1 MATFYSFFYE
11 RRIFMFFTISGNAK
25 LDKELIRK
33 ATKKVGKRT
42 SFLPKTIK
50 YSVIETE
57 EQLHVLGQV
66 LEQENQSS
74 VKLTLT
80 LHDKEGKIEKAGT
93 EYVFGPLDYQISE
106 GFYPTLIDL
115 IRLDIFKD
123 TDETMSV
130 EESYRNEKILQVLE
144 EELESDQRKVNQVSE
159 VEANEEVP
167 WERPIFPKDES
178 KEKEKG
184 IIDEQADILTHKS
197 IFEEENEVMGQLEVD
212 PFEETMENE
221 ETAEVEVDPVEANEE
236 PTWTEG
242 DSQEYIEPLISEE
255 VEKNETEIQKATV
268 FDYILDQY
276 PPEYEWM
283 KEKNKLFLN
292 ELYSKYQLPQTYQ
305 AFLESKEELISQGKG
320 TLLEQLESVQSTNW
334 HELAQEDLLATF
346 EERQQETDQEI
357 NEYATE
363 QSSNWEKAKEE
374 LNKEEQRVIEE
385 EVQKI
390 KERYEKKRDNAYSL
404 CVEKINNFTQTNQEA
419 LSKEKEN
426 LLKERIK
433 ERKEEF
439 YRGLRTDKLRI
450 SKELNEQLNKLY
462 QTTTEVLMEKHEQIQ
477 QELQVQIPKWKKEYE
492 IHQQELKEQEE
503 KQRKKEKE
511 REQLELKKREQDLA
525 EQKMALEKQRL
536 EQEKEKEAA
545 ARKERQE
552 QMDTLRQAQLNYL
565 THPQP
570 APLVTAVQT
579 PVDNQTNLTPSPQR
593 SFNGW
598 MVGCIASLSLLLG
611 GGTVF
616 AFNHINQSSQADSVA
631 TTASIKEEAQEQA
644 RKEYEQQLEE
654 LLNRTN
660 QSTTESSM
668 ENSKESDSS
677 KAKEGS
683 SDSTV
688 QSNTSESSES
698 NEVK

>member
-1 MATFYSFFYE
+1 MY
-11 RRIFMFFTISGNAK
+11 FTILGNTK
-25 LDKELIRK
+25 KDKELIKK
-33 ATKKVGKRT
+33 ATKEVGKRT
-42 SFLPKTIK
+42 SFLPKTMK

-57 EQLHVLGQV
+57 EQLHALGKV
-66 LEQENQSS
+66 LEQESQSS

-80 LHDKEGKIEKAGT
+80 LHDTEGKIEKAGT

-106 GFYPTLIDL
+106 GFYPTLMDL
-115 IRLDIFKD
+115 IRLDVFKE

-130 EESYRNEKILQVLE
+130 EESYRNEKLLQVLE
-144 EELESDQRKVNQVSE
+144 EELENDQRKVSQVSE
-159 VEANEEVP
+159 VEVNEEVP
-167 WERPIFPKDES
+167 WERPIFPKKES
-178 KEKEKG
+178 KEKEPVNVA
-184 IIDEQADILTHKS
+184 EQADIPTQKS
-197 IFEEENEVMGQLEVD
+197 IFEEENEVMDQLDGD
-212 PFEETMENE
+212 PFEETTE
-221 ETAEVEVDPVEANEE
+221 ETIEVEIDPVEANEE

-268 FDYILDQY
+268 LDYILDQY

-334 HELAQEDLLATF
+334 HEIAQEDLLATF

-363 QSSNWEKAKEE
+363 QSSNWERAKEE
-374 LNKEEQRVIEE
+374 LNKEEQRMIEE
-385 EVQKI
+385 EVQRI
-390 KERYEKKRDNAYSL
+390 KERYEKKRDNAYSS

-419 LSKEKEN
+419 LSKEKDN
-426 LLKERIK
+426 LLKERIR

-439 YRGLRTDKLRI
+439 YRGLRTDKLKI

-477 QELQVQIPKWKKEYE
+477 QELQIQIPKWKKEYE
-492 IHQQELKEQEE
+492 IQQQKLKEQEE
-503 KQRKKEKE
+503 KQRQKEKE

-525 EQKMALEKQRL
+525 EQQMAIEKQRL

-565 THPQP
+565 AHPQP
-570 APLVTAVQT
+570 VATVQT
-579 PVDNQTNLTPSPQR
+579 PVDNNQANLTPSPQR

-616 AFNHINQSSQADSVA
+616 AFNHINQSSQADSAA
-631 TTASIKEEAQEQA
+631 TTASIKEEAQEKA

-660 QSTTESSM
+660 QSTTDSSM

-677 KAKEGS
+677 KTKDGS

-688 QSNTSESSES
+688 HSNSSESSES

>member
-1 MATFYSFFYE
+1 MY
-11 RRIFMFFTISGNAK
+11 FTIAGNTK
-25 LDKELIRK
+25 TDKELIKK
-33 ATKKVGKRT
+33 ATKEVGKRT

-57 EQLHVLGQV
+57 EQLHVLGKV
-66 LEQENQSS
+66 LEHESRSS

-80 LHDKEGKIEKAGT
+80 LHDTEGKIEKAGT

-106 GFYPTLIDL
+106 GFYPTLMDL
-115 IRLDIFKD
+115 IRLDVFKE

-130 EESYRNEKILQVLE
+130 EESYRNEKLLQVLE
-144 EELESDQRKVNQVSE
+144 EELESDQRKVNQGSE
-159 VEANEEVP
+159 VEVNEEVP
-167 WERPIFPKDES
+167 WERPIFPKKES
-178 KEKEKG
+178 KEKETVYV
-184 IIDEQADILTHKS
+184 DEQADIPTQKS
-197 IFEEENEVMGQLEVD
+197 IFEEENDVMGQLEVD
-212 PFEETMENE
+212 PFEETMEDE

-236 PTWTEG
+236 STWTEG
-242 DSQEYIEPLISEE
+242 DSQEHIEPLISEE
-255 VEKNETEIQKATV
+255 VEKNEIEIQKATI

-283 KEKNKLFLN
+283 KEKNKLLLN

-426 LLKERIK
+426 LLKERIR

-439 YRGLRTDKLRI
+439 YQGLRTDKLKI

-492 IHQQELKEQEE
+492 IQQRELKEQEE
-503 KQRKKEKE
+503 KQRQKEKE

-525 EQKMALEKQRL
+525 EQQMAIEKQRL
-536 EQEKEKEAA
+536 NQEKEKEA

-565 THPQP
+565 AQPQP
-570 APLVTAVQT
+570 VAAVQT
-579 PVDNQTNLTPSPQR
+579 PVNNQANLTPSPQR

-668 ENSKESDSS
+668 ENSKESDPS

>member
-1 MATFYSFFYE
+1 MY
-11 RRIFMFFTISGNAK
+11 FTIAGNTK
-25 LDKELIRK
+25 TDKELIKK
-33 ATKKVGKRT
+33 ATKEVGKRT

-57 EQLHVLGQV
+57 EQLHVLGKV
-66 LEQENQSS
+66 LEHESRSS

-80 LHDKEGKIEKAGT
+80 LHDTEGKIEKAGT

-106 GFYPTLIDL
+106 GFYPTLMDL
-115 IRLDIFKD
+115 IRLDVFKE

-130 EESYRNEKILQVLE
+130 EESYQNEKLLQVLE
-144 EELESDQRKVNQVSE
+144 EELESDQRKVNQGSE
-159 VEANEEVP
+159 VEVNEEVP
-167 WERPIFPKDES
+167 WERPIFPKKES
-178 KEKEKG
+178 KEKETVYV
-184 IIDEQADILTHKS
+184 DEQADIPTQKS
-197 IFEEENEVMGQLEVD
+197 IFEEENDVMGQLEVD
-212 PFEETMENE
+212 PFEETMEDE

-236 PTWTEG
+236 SIWTEG

-276 PPEYEWM
+276 PPEHEWM

-292 ELYSKYQLPQTYQ
+292 GLYSKYQLPQTYQ

-426 LLKERIK
+426 LLKERIR

-439 YRGLRTDKLRI
+439 YQGLRTDKLKI

-492 IHQQELKEQEE
+492 IQQRELKEQEE
-503 KQRKKEKE
+503 KQRQKEKE

-525 EQKMALEKQRL
+525 EQKMAIEKQRL

-565 THPQP
+565 AQPQP
-570 APLVTAVQT
+570 VAAVQT
-579 PVDNQTNLTPSPQR
+579 PVNNQANLTPSPQR

-631 TTASIKEEAQEQA
+631 TTTSIKEEAQEQA

-668 ENSKESDSS
+668 ENSKESDPS

>member
-1 MATFYSFFYE
+1 MY
-11 RRIFMFFTISGNAK
+11 FTIAGNTK
-25 LDKELIRK
+25 TDKELIKK
-33 ATKKVGKRT
+33 ATKEVGKRT

-57 EQLHVLGQV
+57 EQLHVLGKV
-66 LEQENQSS
+66 LEHESRSS

-80 LHDKEGKIEKAGT
+80 LHDTEGKIEKAGT

-106 GFYPTLIDL
+106 GFYPTLMDL
-115 IRLDIFKD
+115 IRLDVFKE

-130 EESYRNEKILQVLE
+130 EESYRNEKLLQVLE
-144 EELESDQRKVNQVSE
+144 EELESDQRKVNQGSE
-159 VEANEEVP
+159 VEVNEEVP
-167 WERPIFPKDES
+167 WERPIFPKKES
-178 KEKEKG
+178 KEKETVYV
-184 IIDEQADILTHKS
+184 DEQADIPTQKS
-197 IFEEENEVMGQLEVD
+197 IFEEENDVMGQLEVD
-212 PFEETMENE
+212 PFEETMEDE

-236 PTWTEG
+236 SIWTEG

-276 PPEYEWM
+276 PPEHEWM

-292 ELYSKYQLPQTYQ
+292 GLYSKYQLPQTYQ

-426 LLKERIK
+426 LLKERIR

-439 YRGLRTDKLRI
+439 YQGLRTDKLKI

-492 IHQQELKEQEE
+492 IQQRELKEQEE
-503 KQRKKEKE
+503 KQRQKEKE

-525 EQKMALEKQRL
+525 EQKMAIEKQRL

-565 THPQP
+565 AQPQP
-570 APLVTAVQT
+570 VAAVQT
-579 PVDNQTNLTPSPQR
+579 PVNNQANLTPSPQR

-631 TTASIKEEAQEQA
+631 TTTSIKEEAQEQA

-668 ENSKESDSS
+668 ENSKESDPS
-677 KAKEGS
+677 KAK
-683 SDSTV
+683 
-688 QSNTSESSES
+688 
-698 NEVK
+698 

>member
-1 MATFYSFFYE
+1 
-11 RRIFMFFTISGNAK
+11 
-25 LDKELIRK
+25 
-33 ATKKVGKRT
+33 
-42 SFLPKTIK
+42 
-50 YSVIETE
+50 
-57 EQLHVLGQV
+57 
-66 LEQENQSS
+66 
-74 VKLTLT
+74 
-80 LHDKEGKIEKAGT
+80 
-93 EYVFGPLDYQISE
+93 
-106 GFYPTLIDL
+106 
-115 IRLDIFKD
+115 IRLDVFKD

-130 EESYRNEKILQVLE
+130 EESYRNEKLLQVLE

-159 VEANEEVP
+159 VEVNEEVP
-167 WERPIFPKDES
+167 WERPIFPKKES
-178 KEKEKG
+178 KEKETVYV
-184 IIDEQADILTHKS
+184 DEQADIPTQKS
-197 IFEEENEVMGQLEVD
+197 IFEEENDVMGQLEVD
-212 PFEETMENE
+212 PFEETMEDE
-221 ETAEVEVDPVEANEE
+221 ETDEVEVDPVEANEE
-236 PTWTEG
+236 STWTEG

-276 PPEYEWM
+276 PPEHEWM

-363 QSSNWEKAKEE
+363 QSSNWEKVKEE

-404 CVEKINNFTQTNQEA
+404 CVEKINNFTKTNQEA

-439 YRGLRTDKLRI
+439 YRGLRTDKLKI

-492 IHQQELKEQEE
+492 IQQQELKEQEE
-503 KQRKKEKE
+503 KQRQKEKE
-511 REQLELKKREQDLA
+511 REQLEIRKREQDLA
-525 EQKMALEKQRL
+525 EQKMAIEKQRL

-565 THPQP
+565 AQPQP
-570 APLVTAVQT
+570 VAAVQT
-579 PVDNQTNLTPSPQR
+579 PVNNQANLTPSPQR

>member
-1 MATFYSFFYE
+1 MY
-11 RRIFMFFTISGNAK
+11 FTIAGNIK
-25 LDKELIRK
+25 KDKELIKK
-33 ATKKVGKRT
+33 ATKEVGKRT
-42 SFLPKTIK
+42 SFLPKTMK

-57 EQLHVLGQV
+57 EQLHVLGKV
-66 LEQENQSS
+66 LEQESQSS

-80 LHDKEGKIEKAGT
+80 LHDTEGKIEKAGT

-106 GFYPTLIDL
+106 GFYPTLMDL
-115 IRLDIFKD
+115 IRLDVFKE

-130 EESYRNEKILQVLE
+130 EESYRNEKLLQVLE
-144 EELESDQRKVNQVSE
+144 EELENDQRKVSQVSKNE
-159 VEANEEVP
+159 VNEEAP
-167 WERPIFPKDES
+167 WERPIFPKKES
-178 KEKEKG
+178 KEKEPVNV
-184 IIDEQADILTHKS
+184 DEQADIPTQKS
-197 IFEEENEVMGQLEVD
+197 IFEEENEVMDQLDGD
-212 PFEETMENE
+212 PFEETME
-221 ETAEVEVDPVEANEE
+221 ETTEVEIDQVEANEE

-276 PPEYEWM
+276 PPEHEWM

-292 ELYSKYQLPQTYQ
+292 ELYSKYQLPQIYQ

-334 HELAQEDLLATF
+334 HEIAQEDLLATF

-363 QSSNWEKAKEE
+363 QSSNWERAKEE

-385 EVQKI
+385 EVQRI

-419 LSKEKEN
+419 LSKEKDN
-426 LLKERIK
+426 LLKERIR

-439 YRGLRTDKLRI
+439 YRGLRTDKLKI

-477 QELQVQIPKWKKEYE
+477 QELQVQIPKWKKEYA
-492 IHQQELKEQEE
+492 IQQQELKEQEE
-503 KQRKKEKE
+503 KQRQKEKE
-511 REQLELKKREQDLA
+511 REQLEIKKREQDLA
-525 EQKMALEKQRL
+525 EQQMAIEKQRL

-565 THPQP
+565 AQPQP
-570 APLVTAVQT
+570 TPSVAAVQM
-579 PVDNQTNLTPSPQR
+579 PVNNQANLTPSPQR

-660 QSTTESSM
+660 QSTAESSM

>member
-1 MATFYSFFYE
+1 MY
-11 RRIFMFFTISGNAK
+11 FTIAGNTK
-25 LDKELIRK
+25 TDKELIKK
-33 ATKKVGKRT
+33 ATKEVGKRT

-57 EQLHVLGQV
+57 EQLHVLGKV
-66 LEQENQSS
+66 LEHEGRSS

-80 LHDKEGKIEKAGT
+80 LHDTEGKIEKAGT

-106 GFYPTLIDL
+106 GFYSTLMDL
-115 IRLDIFKD
+115 IRLDVFKE

-130 EESYRNEKILQVLE
+130 EESYRNEKLLQVLE
-144 EELESDQRKVNQVSE
+144 EELESDQRKVNQGSE
-159 VEANEEVP
+159 VEVNEEVP
-167 WERPIFPKDES
+167 WERPIFPKKES
-178 KEKEKG
+178 KEKETVYV
-184 IIDEQADILTHKS
+184 DEQADIPTQKS
-197 IFEEENEVMGQLEVD
+197 IFEEENDVMGQLEVD
-212 PFEETMENE
+212 PFEETMEDE

-236 PTWTEG
+236 STWTEG

-255 VEKNETEIQKATV
+255 VEKNEIEIQKATV

-276 PPEYEWM
+276 PPEHEWM

-426 LLKERIK
+426 LLKERIR

-439 YRGLRTDKLRI
+439 YQGLRTDKLKI

-462 QTTTEVLMEKHEQIQ
+462 QITSEALMEKHEQIQ
-477 QELQVQIPKWKKEYE
+477 QELQVQIPKWKKEYK
-492 IHQQELKEQEE
+492 IYQQELKEQE
-503 KQRKKEKE
+503 
-511 REQLELKKREQDLA
+511 
-525 EQKMALEKQRL
+525 EKQRL

-565 THPQP
+565 AQPQP
-570 APLVTAVQT
+570 VAAVQT
-579 PVDNQTNLTPSPQR
+579 PVNNQANLTPSPQR
-593 SFNGW
+593 SFSGW

-631 TTASIKEEAQEQA
+631 TTTSIKEEAQEQA

-668 ENSKESDSS
+668 ENSKESDPS

>member
-1 MATFYSFFYE
+1 MY
-11 RRIFMFFTISGNAK
+11 FTIAGNTK
-25 LDKELIRK
+25 TDKELIKK
-33 ATKKVGKRT
+33 ATKEVGKRT

-57 EQLHVLGQV
+57 EQLHVLGKV
-66 LEQENQSS
+66 LEHESRSS

-80 LHDKEGKIEKAGT
+80 LHDTEGKIEKAGT

-106 GFYPTLIDL
+106 GFYPTLMDL
-115 IRLDIFKD
+115 IRLDVFKE

-130 EESYRNEKILQVLE
+130 EESYRNEKLLQVLE
-144 EELESDQRKVNQVSE
+144 EELESDQRKVNQGSE
-159 VEANEEVP
+159 VEVNEEVP
-167 WERPIFPKDES
+167 WERPIFPKKES
-178 KEKEKG
+178 KEKETVYV
-184 IIDEQADILTHKS
+184 DEQADIPTQKS
-197 IFEEENEVMGQLEVD
+197 IFEEENDVMGQLEVD
-212 PFEETMENE
+212 PFEETMEDE

-236 PTWTEG
+236 STWTEG

-255 VEKNETEIQKATV
+255 VEKNEIEIQKATV

-276 PPEYEWM
+276 PPEHEWM

-404 CVEKINNFTQTNQEA
+404 CVAKINNFTQTNQEA

-439 YRGLRTDKLRI
+439 YRGLRTDKLKI

-492 IHQQELKEQEE
+492 IQQQELKEQEE
-503 KQRKKEKE
+503 KQRQKEKE

-525 EQKMALEKQRL
+525 EQQMAIEKQRL
-536 EQEKEKEAA
+536 NQEKEKEA

-565 THPQP
+565 AQPQP
-570 APLVTAVQT
+570 VAAVQT
-579 PVDNQTNLTPSPQR
+579 PVNNQANLTPSPQR

-616 AFNHINQSSQADSVA
+616 AFNHINQFSQADSVA

-668 ENSKESDSS
+668 ENSKESDPS

>member
-1 MATFYSFFYE
+1 MIA
-11 RRIFMFFTISGNAK
+11 GNTK
-25 LDKELIRK
+25 KDKELIKK
-33 ATKKVGKRT
+33 ATKEVGKRA

-57 EQLHVLGQV
+57 EQLHVLGKV
-66 LEQENQSS
+66 LEQESQSS

-80 LHDKEGKIEKAGT
+80 LHDTEGKIEKAGT

-106 GFYPTLIDL
+106 GFYPTLMDL
-115 IRLDIFKD
+115 IRLDMFKE
-123 TDETMSV
+123 TDENMSV
-130 EESYRNEKILQVLE
+130 EESYRNEKLLQVLE
-144 EELESDQRKVNQVSE
+144 EELENDQRKVNPVSE
-159 VEANEEVP
+159 VEVPEEVP
-167 WERPIFPKDES
+167 WERPIFPKKES
-178 KEKEKG
+178 KEKEPVNV
-184 IIDEQADILTHKS
+184 DEQAEIPTQKS
-197 IFEEENEVMGQLEVD
+197 IFEEENEVMDQLDGD
-212 PFEETMENE
+212 PFEETME
-221 ETAEVEVDPVEANEE
+221 ETIEVEIDPVEANEE

-268 FDYILDQY
+268 LDYILDQY
-276 PPEYEWM
+276 PPEHEWM

-305 AFLESKEELISQGKG
+305 VFLESKEELISQGKG

-334 HELAQEDLLATF
+334 HELAQEDLLGTF

-363 QSSNWEKAKEE
+363 QSSNWERAKEE

-385 EVQKI
+385 EVQRI

-419 LSKEKEN
+419 LSKEKES
-426 LLKERIK
+426 LLKERIR

-439 YRGLRTDKLRI
+439 YRGLRTDKLKI

-462 QTTTEVLMEKHEQIQ
+462 QTTTEVLTERHEQIQ
-477 QELQVQIPKWKKEYE
+477 QELQAQIPKWEKEYE
-492 IHQQELKEQEE
+492 IQQQELKEQEE
-503 KQRKKEKE
+503 KQRQEEKE
-511 REQLELKKREQDLA
+511 REQLEIRKREQDLA
-525 EQKMALEKQRL
+525 EQKMAIEKQRL

-565 THPQP
+565 AQPQP
-570 APLVTAVQT
+570 VAPVQT
-579 PVDNQTNLTPSPQR
+579 PMNNQTNLTPSPQR

-668 ENSKESDSS
+668 ENSKESDPS

>member
-1 MATFYSFFYE
+1 MY
-11 RRIFMFFTISGNAK
+11 FTIAGNIK
-25 LDKELIRK
+25 KDKELIKK
-33 ATKKVGKRT
+33 ATKEVGKRT

-57 EQLHVLGQV
+57 EQLHALGKV
-66 LEQENQSS
+66 LEQEKQSS

-80 LHDKEGKIEKAGT
+80 LHDTEGKIEKAGT

-106 GFYPTLIDL
+106 GFYPTLMDL
-115 IRLDIFKD
+115 IRLDMFKE
-123 TDETMSV
+123 TDENMSV
-130 EESYRNEKILQVLE
+130 EESYRNEKLLQVLE
-144 EELESDQRKVNQVSE
+144 EELENDQLKVSQVSE
-159 VEANEEVP
+159 GEANEEVP
-167 WERPIFPKDES
+167 WERPIFPKKES
-178 KEKEKG
+178 KEKEPVNV
-184 IIDEQADILTHKS
+184 DEQADIPTQKS
-197 IFEEENEVMGQLEVD
+197 IFEEENEVMDQLDGD
-212 PFEETMENE
+212 PFEETME
-221 ETAEVEVDPVEANEE
+221 ETTKVEIDPVEAIEE

-363 QSSNWEKAKEE
+363 QSSNWERAKEE

-385 EVQKI
+385 EVQRI

-426 LLKERIK
+426 LLKERIR

-439 YRGLRTDKLRI
+439 YRGLRTDKLKI

-462 QTTTEVLMEKHEQIQ
+462 QTTTEVLTEKHEQIQ

-492 IHQQELKEQEE
+492 IQQQELKEQEE
-503 KQRKKEKE
+503 KQRQKEKE

-525 EQKMALEKQRL
+525 EQQMAIEKQRL
-536 EQEKEKEAA
+536 KQEKEKEVA

-565 THPQP
+565 AHPQP
-570 APLVTAVQT
+570 VSTVQT
-579 PVDNQTNLTPSPQR
+579 PVDNNQANLTPSPQR

-660 QSTTESSM
+660 QSTTDSSV

-677 KAKEGS
+677 KTKDGS

-688 QSNTSESSES
+688 HSNSYENSES